1 MKKRGEIKSPECV
14 LKIQNC
20 TQYLLHNKYS
30 SKTHVRRWSLVYLTT
45 RGRDRFSVK
54 WMFSVRRSVNCV
66 AVLLWYCHSICR
78 KYKSVSNIYT
88 QSVQSVFT
96 TMQERV
102 AEKQRNVQMKHL
114 TKSCKV
120 VVWISDWP
128 PVSAS
133 ALSRD
138 HSERNNKKKNMDLD
152 LLSLSLRFTLLLSWT
167 PRILGNRGADSLEA
181 AAVTCYYL

>member
-1 MKKRGEIKSPECV
+1 
-14 LKIQNC
+14 
-20 TQYLLHNKYS
+20 
-30 SKTHVRRWSLVYLTT
+30 
-45 RGRDRFSVK
+45 
-54 WMFSVRRSVNCV
+54 
-66 AVLLWYCHSICR
+66 
-78 KYKSVSNIYT
+78 
-88 QSVQSVFT
+88 
-96 TMQERV
+96 MQERV

-152 LLSLSLRFTLLLSWT
+152 LLSLSLRFTLLLS
-167 PRILGNRGADSLEA
+167 
-181 AAVTCYYL
+181 